1 MRRIRGVLR
10 ACSLAAVLGI
20 AATNAMS
27 ISPNRI
33 FERADT
39 CGSGNL
45 AKCTQT
51 GLPSNFCCDKQ
62 STCIPLAGQ
71 TTVLCCPSGP
81 DGCNVIAP
89 IVCDLKLQDPASNPN
104 AQVKTTVLN
113 GKLPSCGNN
122 CCPFGYLCGDD
133 GNCIMDQDQSK
144 KPQGAKPAP
153 TSTGAVPKS
162 PVPSPTSKPP
172 ASATSG
178 ASPSTIATAAPA
190 SETTEPAAPST
201 FPSGAVIG
209 GAIGGVLGISA
220 IVVGFLFYR
229 RHQQRKGGSDNR
241 SIVSGRSTSSSK
253 HRDSEFHCRGQ
264 PQFPGPRG
272 IHISKPLGTTVQ
284 GHQWYDESIA
294 QNTLSNRS
302 TPMSQAQG
310 AFRPTHHRQ
319 APPHPSENPF
329 ISRGSMTSWESDA
342 RSRHT
347 SAEPPPLKQGSR
359 EVSPDDMLAPGRGT
373 INVGLDLHNGNGKRV
388 SDASFEAHAF
398 KHGIGQ
404 YMANSYDGSSTSPA
418 ERDLGRESHY
428 PDEYEHQEQQRPPVP
443 PMPPA
448 ASLRPLQ
455 QANNYNP
462 GRNLTAPESKDG
474 TRPNTTW
481 EIIQRQAAGG
491 G

>member
-1 MRRIRGVLR
+1 M
-10 ACSLAAVLGI
+10 LGI

-27 ISPNRI
+27 ISPNPI

-45 AKCTQT
+45 AKCTQS
-51 GLPSNFCCDKQ
+51 GLPGNFCCDKQ
-62 STCIPLAGQ
+62 STCIPLAGL

-122 CCPFGYLCGDD
+122 CCPFGYSCGDD

-144 KPQGAKPAP
+144 KPQGAKPVP
-153 TSTGAVPKS
+153 TSTGAAPKS

-178 ASPSTIATAAPA
+178 VSPSTIATAAPA
-190 SETTEPAAPST
+190 SETTNPAAPST
-201 FPSGAVIG
+201 FPTGAAIG
-209 GAIGGVLGISA
+209 GAIGGVLVFSA

-229 RHQQRKGGSDNR
+229 RRQQQKGGSDGR
-241 SIVSGRSTSSSK
+241 SVLSGRSTSHSN

-302 TPMSQAQG
+302 TPMSQTQG
-310 AFRPTHHRQ
+310 AFQPTHHRQ
-319 APPHPSENPF
+319 VPPHPSDDPF
-329 ISRGSMTSWESDA
+329 MSRSSTGTWESDA

-359 EVSPDDMLAPGRGT
+359 EVSPNGMLAPGRGT

-388 SDASFEAHAF
+388 SDNNFEKYAF
-398 KHGIGQ
+398 ENGIGQ
-404 YMANSYDGSSTSPA
+404 YMAKKNTYDQSSNSPA
-418 ERDLGRESHY
+418 DRDLGRESHY
-428 PDEYEHQEQQRPPVP
+428 PDEYEDQGQEQRPPMP

-448 ASLRPLQ
+448 ASLRPPQ
-455 QANNYNP
+455 QAAKHYNS
-462 GRNLTAPESKDG
+462 GRNLTAPEPKDG
-474 TRPNTTW
+474 KRPETTW
-481 EIIQRQAAGG
+481 EIIQRQAGG
-491 G
+491 GS

>member
-1 MRRIRGVLR
+1 MLQ
-10 ACSLAAVLGI
+10 ACSLVAMFAI

-27 ISPNRI
+27 ISPNPI

-45 AKCTQT
+45 AKCTQA
-51 GLPSNFCCDKQ
+51 GLPGNFCCDKQ

-104 AQVKTTVLN
+104 AQVKTTVLD

-122 CCPFGYLCGDD
+122 CCPYGYSCGDD

-153 TSTGAVPKS
+153 TSTGAPKS

-178 ASPSTIATAAPA
+178 APPGAIATAAPA
-190 SETTEPAAPST
+190 SETTKPAAPNT

-209 GAIGGVLGISA
+209 GTIGGVLAFSA
-220 IVVGFLFYR
+220 IVVGFLLYR
-229 RHQQRKGGSDNR
+229 RRQQRKGDSDNR
-241 SIVSGRSTSSSK
+241 SVASGRSTSASN
-253 HRDSEFHCRGQ
+253 HRNSEFHCRGQ
-264 PQFPGPRG
+264 AQYPGPRG
-272 IHISKPLGTTVQ
+272 IHISKPMGTTVQ

-294 QNTLSNRS
+294 QNTMSNRS

-310 AFRPTHHRQ
+310 AFQPTHHRQ
-319 APPHPSENPF
+319 VPPHPSENPF
-329 ISRGSMTSWESDA
+329 MSRSSTGTWESDA
-342 RSRHT
+342 RSRHI

-359 EVSPDDMLAPGRGT
+359 EVSPNGMLAPGRGT
-373 INVGLDLHNGNGKRV
+373 INVGLDLHDGHRKRM
-388 SDASFEAHAF
+388 SDTSFEEYAF
-398 KHGIGQ
+398 KHGVGQ
-404 YMANSYDGSSTSPA
+404 YMANEHTYDRSSTSPA
-418 ERDLGRESHY
+418 DRDLGRESHY
-428 PDEYEHQEQQRPPVP
+428 PDEYENEDQEQRP
-443 PMPPA
+443 PMPPMPPMPTA
-448 ASLRPLQ
+448 TSLRPPQ

-462 GRNLTAPESKDG
+462 GRNLTAPESRDG
-474 TRPNTTW
+474 KRPETTW
-481 EIIQRQAAGG
+481 EIIQRQAGG
-491 G
+491 GS